1 VDAAG
6 AAGLG
11 SLLGGAGLKALRRRM
26 TRRLAGAIP
35 SAAPFL
41 IGAALAGRG
50 NRKAT
55 ETLADRVLTDLRRP
69 PQVGAGN

>member
-11 SLLGGAGLKALRRRM
+11 VLLGGAGLKALRRRM

-50 NRKAT
+50 NRRAT
-55 ETLADRVLTDLRRP
+55 ELLAERVLADLRRP
-69 PQVGAGN
+69 RQFGS